1 MADLNIS
8 KVLSGANKKVFVFKS
23 TEPPTNL
30 KRVETKFK
38 TKTKTSDYVIKV
50 RLKCQDPD
58 VPGQAKH
65 WPEEGSD
72 LDKKGG

>member
-1 MADLNIS
+1 MTDLNIS
-8 KVLSGANKKVFVFKS
+8 KFLFGANKKVFVFKA
-23 TEPPTNL
+23 TEPPTNM
-30 KRVETKFK
+30 KRVENQF
-38 TKTKTSDYVIKV
+38 KTKTSDYVIKV

-58 VPGQAKH
+58 VPDQAKH

>member
-8 KVLSGANKKVFVFKS
+8 KFLSGANKKVFVFKA
-23 TEPPTNL
+23 TEPPTNM
-30 KRVETKFK
+30 KRVENQF
-38 TKTKTSDYVIKV
+38 KTKTSDYVIKV

-58 VPGQAKH
+58 VPDQPQH